1 MNTEF
6 EHFEKIVEE
15 TTQKVPANDEPK
27 NEEQI
32 QTPEIVA
39 TQDIVVEEVKE
50 TPKEVKPEPERTEVV
65 QEVVASDPLAEL
77 PNDVK
82 EYALAK
88 KENKDLTFEDFQ
100 KERNFDINSLSIL
113 DVAREKAI
121 REGSGKITKEN
132 VDAYLE
138 KKTGIVLTDEDAE
151 LDEYDEVDLEKFI
164 GDFRESLNKKPKV
177 ETTETK
183 EKAEV
188 QPTEELVEV
197 ENGFKIEKSVY
208 ENLQKAQTEYVSRME
223 KSVTEVN
230 ESLFNIEFDNNGT
243 KEIMPVS
250 YTTTEAD
257 KQLML
262 STAKNVNVEVDKMF
276 RDKEGVFNDKQ
287 FAESILWLNP
297 SSREKMVSALV
308 HKAVAISTEK
318 LLKQE
323 YNANFQGTHF
333 KQETNPQPPKQTV
346 AYRPPGTLQVDVV

>member
-1 MNTEF
+1 MNGEF

-15 TTQKVPANDEPK
+15 TNKVSEAE
-27 NEEQI
+27 
-32 QTPEIVA
+32 VA
-39 TQDIVVEEVKE
+39 TTTTEEAVEVVTEEVAQA
-50 TPKEVKPEPERTEVV
+50 VTEEAV
-65 QEVVASDPLAEL
+65 EVVAEEVVADPLADL
-77 PNDVK
+77 PDDVK
-82 EYALAK
+82 EYAAAK

-100 KERNFDINSLSIL
+100 KEKNFDITSLSVL

-121 REGSGKITKEN
+121 RENAGKITKEN

-138 KKTGIVLTDEDAE
+138 KKTGIVLTDADVE
-151 LDEYDEVDLEKFI
+151 LDEYDEIDLEKFV
-164 GDFRESLNKKPKV
+164 GDFRESFGKKA
-177 ETTETK
+177 EK
-183 EKAEV
+183 EVAQEEV
-188 QPTEELVEV
+188 QPTEELIEV
-197 ENGFKIEKSVY
+197 ENGFKIDKTIY

-223 KSVTEVN
+223 KSVAEVN
-230 ESLFNIEFDNNGT
+230 ETLFNIEFDNNGT
-243 KEIMPVS
+243 KEIVPLS
-250 YTTTEAD
+250 YATTDAD

-297 SSREKMVSALV
+297 NAREKMINALV

-333 KQETNPQPPKQTV
+333 RQETNPQPQKQTTV
-346 AYRPPGTLQVDVV
+346 YRPPGTLQVDVI

>member
-6 EHFEKIVEE
+6 EHFEKVVEE
-15 TTQKVPANDEPK
+15 TTQEASTATTEIQT
-27 NEEQI
+27 EEQVKA
-32 QTPEIVA
+32 EE
-39 TQDIVVEEVKE
+39 VVLTEEVKE
-50 TPKEVKPEPERTEVV
+50 TPEKVVTEEVTTE
-65 QEVVASDPLAEL
+65 EVIAADPLSDL
-77 PNDVK
+77 PDDVK

-100 KERNFDINSLSIL
+100 KEKNFDIASLSIL
-113 DVAREKAI
+113 DTAREKAI

-138 KKTGIVLTDEDAE
+138 KKTGIILTDEDVE

-164 GDFRESLNKKPKV
+164 GDFRESFSKK
-177 ETTETK
+177 TEK
-183 EKAEV
+183 EVAEEEV
-188 QPTEELVEV
+188 QPTEELIEV

-208 ENLQKAQTEYVSRME
+208 ENLQKSQTEYVSRME
-223 KSVTEVN
+223 KSVADVN
-230 ESLFNIEFDNNGT
+230 ETLFNIEFDNNGT

-276 RDKEGVFNDKQ
+276 RDKDGVFNDKQ

-297 SSREKMVSALV
+297 SAREKMISTLV

-333 KQETNPQPPKQTV
+333 KQETNPQPQKQTTV
-346 AYRPPGTLQVDVV
+346 YRPPGTLQVDVF